1 MLMKTT
7 GVAGEKAAAANKAT
21 DQRLYISVS
30 QPRHSRLYDFI
41 TKQNNSCNMEKVFTI
56 KTVPQSVHDDYMSG
70 KITLLEA
77 ARIMCKHGYTA
88 YVSEERTKWFIDE
101 YEKYETKKTY

>member
-7 GVAGEKAAAANKAT
+7 GVAGEKAAVANKAT
-21 DQRLYISVS
+21 NQRLYISVS
-30 QPRHSRLYDFI
+30 QPRHSRLYDFR

-56 KTVPQSVHDDYMSG
+56 KTVTQSVHDDYVSG

>member
-1 MLMKTT
+1 MKTT
-7 GVAGEKAAAANKAT
+7 GAAGEKAATANKAI

-30 QPRHSRLYDFI
+30 QPRHSRLYDFR

-56 KTVPQSVHDDYMSG
+56 KTVAQSVHDDYMSG

-88 YVSEERTKWFIDE
+88 YVSKERTK
-101 YEKYETKKTY
+101 